1 MFVSLL
7 WTTRLLLLNVTLVFA
22 PKKNIDHFL
31 IRQLVVHFYVLTCVF
46 VDLKF
51 KKDLKG
57 VHLEE
62 KLCHSILKEGENS
75 VLMLVKVSK
84 SLLGW
89 GDWHQSFRFQI
100 NCVRKY
106 SFLRLGSMNYQFNS
120 LNFES
125 LQTTLWNT
133 LIQKT
138 WRHGEKYFGCRNH
151 FFYLFLLVGSFKS
164 VLKNRQGLTDEI
176 ICLIS
181 RAECFPLK
189 YLLSDTLIN
198 FTFSYTMVF

>member
-1 MFVSLL
+1 MNYSITITKCHLSFCTQKEYWSLL
-7 WTTRLLLLNVTLVFA
+7 NKAVSGS
-22 PKKNIDHFL
+22 FL
-31 IRQLVVHFYVLTCVF
+31 CVNFVF

-89 GDWHQSFRFQI
+89 GDWHKSFRFQI

-151 FFYLFLLVGSFKS
+151 FFSFTCFCWLVRLNLFSKIAKVWQM
-164 VLKNRQGLTDEI
+164 R
-176 ICLIS
+176 
-181 RAECFPLK
+181 
-189 YLLSDTLIN
+189 
-198 FTFSYTMVF
+198 

>member
-1 MFVSLL
+1 MLGLIDQLKQKADDSLVISCRIVQLSKNLFVSLL

-151 FFYLFLLVGSFKS
+151 FFSFTCFCWLVRLNLFSKIAKVWQM
-164 VLKNRQGLTDEI
+164 R
-176 ICLIS
+176 
-181 RAECFPLK
+181 
-189 YLLSDTLIN
+189 
-198 FTFSYTMVF
+198 